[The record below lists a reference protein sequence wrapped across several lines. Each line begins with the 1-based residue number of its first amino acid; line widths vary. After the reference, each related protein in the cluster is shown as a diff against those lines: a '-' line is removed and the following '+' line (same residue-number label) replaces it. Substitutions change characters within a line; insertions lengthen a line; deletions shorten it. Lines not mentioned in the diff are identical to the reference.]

1 MPSVLD
7 KVKQGQD
14 EFNAE
19 RKKKHDEWVR
29 EGVDH
34 EMSPGRV
41 DFTKRNTNR
50 WVQIYTCM
58 VSNTIESW

>member
-19 RKKKHDEWVR
+19 RKKKHDEWVS

-41 DFTKRNTNR
+41 VIN
-50 WVQIYTCM
+50 
-58 VSNTIESW
+58 